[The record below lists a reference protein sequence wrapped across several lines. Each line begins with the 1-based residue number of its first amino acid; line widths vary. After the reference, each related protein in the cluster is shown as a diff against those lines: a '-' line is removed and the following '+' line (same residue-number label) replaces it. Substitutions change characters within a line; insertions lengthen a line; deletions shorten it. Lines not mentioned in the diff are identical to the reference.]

1 VIAHANPTTDG
12 LLAALRRST
21 SRPAMEWS
29 RPPVPLAGGFWA
41 EMYDVE
47 LADAPCDLDGRLV
60 ARVMPDPATAAFETA
75 VQRHLTRF
83 GFPVPAIRCA
93 AGPSSDLDR
102 AWSLMDFVPGQPLL
116 AGLSATTAIRQAPT
130 LLRRLPDVL
139 AEAAAALHQC
149 PVDGLHSE
157 LTGHARQADV
167 HDFLGRLAAQAAAI
181 GRYDFER
188 TADHLAATAHDTR
201 VICHGDLH
209 PFNLLVD
216 GERWTLIDWSTAVVA
231 DPHYDLAFTTLM
243 LANPPLGGPAPVRAA
258 TRAIGGR
265 LAERFMRSYEQRSG
279 RPVDTAR
286 IAWGRRAHALRAL
299 VEIATW
305 EANGQLDAHRGH
317 PWLMMRPV
325 LEAHLPAARATL
337 APNAST
343 RPEGGST

>member
-1 VIAHANPTTDG
+1 VIPQANPTTDG
-12 LLAALRRST
+12 LLAALRRAT
-21 SRPAMEWS
+21 NRPAMAWS

-60 ARVMPDPATAAFETA
+60 ARIMPDPATAAFETA

-93 AGPSSDLDR
+93 AGPSRDVDR
-102 AWSLMDFVPGQPLL
+102 AWNLMDFVPGRPLL
-116 AGLSATTAIRQAPT
+116 AGLSATTAIRQAPI
-130 LLRRLPDVL
+130 LLRRLPDLL
-139 AEAAAALHQC
+139 AEAAAALHRC
-149 PVDGLHSE
+149 PVDGLHSG
-157 LTGHARQADV
+157 LTGQVRQAHL
-167 HDFLGRLAAQAAAI
+167 HDFLGRLAAQAAAT
-181 GRYDFER
+181 GRHDLER
-188 TADHLAATAHDTR
+188 TAEHLAATADVTP

-216 GERWTLIDWSTAVVA
+216 GGRWTLIDWSTAVLA

-243 LANPPLGGPAPVRAA
+243 LANPPLGGPAPTRAA

-265 LAERFMRSYEQRSG
+265 LANRFLRSYEQRTG

-286 IAWGRRAHALRAL
+286 LAWGRRAHALRAL

-305 EANGQLDAHRGH
+305 EANSQLDAYRGH
-317 PWLMMRPV
+317 PWLTMRPV
-325 LEAHLPAARATL
+325 LEAQLPRACATI
-337 APNAST
+337 APNTST
-343 RPEGGST
+343 PPEGGST